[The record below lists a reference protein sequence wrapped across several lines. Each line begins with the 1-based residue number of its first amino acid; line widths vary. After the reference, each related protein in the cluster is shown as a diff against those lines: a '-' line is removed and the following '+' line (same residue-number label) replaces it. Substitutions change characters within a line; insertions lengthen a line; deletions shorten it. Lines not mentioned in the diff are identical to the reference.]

1 MALIEFFS
9 SIADNTG
16 LKNHYQSSRVF
27 LIEEIMK
34 RIFPLI
40 NICLITAIS
49 FLSID
54 TLYTIFAAQLDTADR
69 TEPVIAPKT
78 AAAVKVKSP
87 PLSRYTAI
95 VERDIFHTR
104 KAGGAAT
111 DEKIVVANIKPTE
124 RDLKLWG
131 TVVGNG
137 SASAYAIIEGPGAR
151 SRRSRQILYKPG
163 DDVQGATIK
172 KILREKVILSAKG
185 KNEILR
191 LVEPKSSGI
200 TRGPRAAY
208 RQRNNQ
214 PIRQK
219 RTLRRSRL
227 QAAIRDIDQLQS
239 QAKIRPRSEGFQIYR
254 IRSNSIFRRMGLR
267 NGDIITAVGG
277 RAITSVND
285 AYEIWRDLTAG
296 RDTSVE
302 FKRRGRTRIVDYR
315 IR

>member
-1 MALIEFFS
+1 MLNKATAIV
-9 SIADNTG
+9 AG
-16 LKNHYQSSRVF
+16 F
-27 LIEEIMK
+27 LNEEIMK
-34 RIFPLI
+34 RIFPLL

-54 TLYTIFAAQLDTADR
+54 TIYNIIGAQLDTLDR
-69 TEPVIAPKT
+69 AKPTVSEKT
-78 AAAVKVKSP
+78 YHNPAKIKSP
-87 PLSRYTAI
+87 PLSRYRPI

-104 KAGGAAT
+104 PHPNAAT
-111 DEKIVVANIKPTE
+111 DEKIVVEDIKPTD

-137 SASAYAIIEGPGAR
+137 SASAYAIIEGPDAR
-151 SRRSRQILYKPG
+151 SRRSKQFLYKPG

-172 KILREKVILSAKG
+172 KILREKVILSAEG

-191 LVEPKSSGI
+191 LVKPQSIGQSRRTQQGYLQ
-200 TRGPRAAY
+200 R
-208 RQRNNQ
+208 RNNQ

-219 RTLRRSRL
+219 RTLRSSQV
-227 QAAIRDIDQLQS
+227 QAALSDIDQLQS
-239 QAKIRPRSEGFQIYR
+239 QAKIRPRAEGFQIYR
-254 IRSNSIFRRMGLR
+254 IRPNSIFRRMGLR
-267 NGDIITAVGG
+267 NGDVITAVGG

-296 RDTSVE
+296 RGTSVE
-302 FKRRGRTRIVDYR
+302 FKRRGRPRIVDYR

>member
-1 MALIEFFS
+1 
-9 SIADNTG
+9 
-16 LKNHYQSSRVF
+16 
-27 LIEEIMK
+27 MK
-34 RIFPLI
+34 RIFPLL

-49 FLSID
+49 FLCID
-54 TLYTIFAAQLDTADR
+54 TLYTIFAAQLDTVERAKSSGSAK
-69 TEPVIAPKT
+69 TFNQGNPVII
-78 AAAVKVKSP
+78 KSP
-87 PLSRYTAI
+87 PLSRYRTI

-104 KAGGAAT
+104 NAVSGAA
-111 DEKIVVANIKPTE
+111 DEKIVLENIKPTK

-137 SASAYAIIEGPGAR
+137 SVSTYAIIEGPDAR

-172 KILREKVILSAKG
+172 KILREKVILSAEG

-191 LVEPKSSGI
+191 LVKPQSTGRSRRTPPG
-200 TRGPRAAY
+200 Y
-208 RQRNNQ
+208 LQRSNNQ

-219 RTLRRSRL
+219 RTLRRSQI
-227 QAAIRDIDQLQS
+227 QAALGDIDELQS
-239 QAKIRPRSEGFQIYR
+239 QARIRSRSEGFQIYR
-254 IRSNSIFRRMGLR
+254 IRRNSIFRRMGLR

-285 AYEIWRDLTAG
+285 AYEVWRDLTAG
-296 RDTSVE
+296 RGTSVE
-302 FKRRGRTRIVDYR
+302 FKRRGRRRIVDYR

>member
-1 MALIEFFS
+1 
-9 SIADNTG
+9 
-16 LKNHYQSSRVF
+16 
-27 LIEEIMK
+27 MK

-54 TLYTIFAAQLDTADR
+54 TLYTMFAAQLDTVERIIPANS
-69 TEPVIAPKT
+69 PKT
-78 AAAVKVKSP
+78 FNPVNPANIKSP
-87 PLSRYTAI
+87 PLSRYRTI

-104 KAGGAAT
+104 KAVNGAA
-111 DEKIVVANIKPTE
+111 DEKIVLENIKPTE

-137 SASAYAIIEGPGAR
+137 SASAYAIIEAPGAK
-151 SRRSRQILYKPG
+151 SRRSRQTLYKPG

-172 KILREKVILSAKG
+172 KILREKVILSAEG
-185 KNEILR
+185 KNEILK
-191 LVEPKSSGI
+191 LVKPTSAGKFRA
-200 TRGPRAAY
+200 TRQGYVQPR
-208 RQRNNQ
+208 NIQ

-219 RTLRRSRL
+219 RTLRRSQV
-227 QAAIRDIDQLQS
+227 QAALSDIDQLQS
-239 QAKIRPRSEGFQIYR
+239 QARIRSHSEGFQIYR
-254 IRSNSIFRRMGLR
+254 IRRNSIFRRMGLR
-267 NGDIITAVGG
+267 NGDIITAIGG

-302 FKRRGRTRIVDYR
+302 FKRRGRPRIIDYR

>member
-1 MALIEFFS
+1 ML
-9 SIADNTG
+9 
-16 LKNHYQSSRVF
+16 
-27 LIEEIMK
+27 
-34 RIFPLI
+34 

-54 TLYTIFAAQLDTADR
+54 TLYTIFAAQLDTVDR
-69 TEPVIAPKT
+69 TQPTNPEKIFNPVHP
-78 AAAVKVKSP
+78 VNVKSP
-87 PLSRYTAI
+87 PLSRYRTI

-104 KAGGAAT
+104 KAGNAAT
-111 DEKIVVANIKPTE
+111 DEKIVLENIKPTE

-137 SASAYAIIEGPGAR
+137 SASTYAIIEGPDAR
-151 SRRSRQILYKPG
+151 SRRSRQMLYKPG

-172 KILREKVILSAKG
+172 KILREKVILSAEG
-185 KNEILR
+185 KNEILQ
-191 LVEPKSSGI
+191 LVKPKSA
-200 TRGPRAAY
+200 GPSRR
-208 RQRNNQ
+208 RQQGYLQRSNNQ

-219 RTLRRSRL
+219 RTLRRSQV
-227 QAAIRDIDQLQS
+227 QAALSDIDQLQS
-239 QAKIRPRSEGFQIYR
+239 QARIRSHSDGFQIYR
-254 IRSNSIFRRMGLR
+254 IRRNSIFRRMGLR

-302 FKRRGRTRIVDYR
+302 FKRRGRQRIVDYR